1 MFNHTVLKRSVI
13 ISVALGAAICPA
25 AATARAIESVDY
37 GVQRPAAQSVH
48 TLAPSEPSGAQHIS
62 RAAKSPAADDF
73 RWDDAG
79 IGAAAT
85 IVLLGAG
92 GAAAGGLRRRQTQR
106 AALS

>member
-1 MFNHTVLKRSVI
+1 MFNRAVLKRSLI
-13 ISVALGAAICPA
+13 ISIALGAAACPA
-25 AATARAIESVDY
+25 AAGARAIESDY
-37 GVQRPAAQSVH
+37 LGAQSRTVQSVH
-48 TLAPSEPSGAQHIS
+48 TLVSSEPSGPDRVSH
-62 RAAKSPAADDF
+62 AAKAPAADDF

-106 AALS
+106 EALS